1 MTFNTEIPGL
11 EATAAGKLDAFLC
24 SEPVGLAAIAKG
36 QKLKELET
44 PAYFTN
50 KTGYVDRDLTLAP
63 GPFLAAVDKAIQD
76 LHASGKLKEL
86 SMKFF
91 DNDYAS
97 PAAASTS
104 RRSDQTV
111 P

>member
-1 MTFNTEIPGL
+1 MHVRELPQLRRLGGEVTCFPQV
-11 EATAAGKLDAFLC
+11 C
-24 SEPVGLAAIAKG
+24 EPVGLAQIAKG
-36 QKLKELET
+36 QKLKELAT

-63 GPFLAAVDKAIQD
+63 GPFLAAVDKAVQD

-91 DNDYAS
+91 DHDYAS
-97 PAAASTS
+97 QAATFDLATL
-104 RRSDQTV
+104 DQSGS
-111 P
+111 